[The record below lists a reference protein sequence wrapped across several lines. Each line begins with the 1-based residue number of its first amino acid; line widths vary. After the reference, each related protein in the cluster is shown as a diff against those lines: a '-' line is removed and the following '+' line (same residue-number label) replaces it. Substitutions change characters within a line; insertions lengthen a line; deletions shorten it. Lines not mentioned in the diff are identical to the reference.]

1 MTEYNAVSWGADT
14 EISMPEPLSVSKVVY
29 VDMGGFAFTLS
40 GLTHDFNETDRETY
54 LIPTFAP
61 EPLGLSGEV
70 PQ

>member
-14 EISMPEPLSVSKVVY
+14 DISIPEPLPAGRTVY
-29 VDMGGFAFTLS
+29 VDMGGFAFTLR
-40 GLTHDFNETDRETY
+40 GLAHNFSESDRESY

-61 EPLGLSGEV
+61 DPLGLSGEV